1 MNPSN
6 KNVIDSLATY
16 GSANRELISEFES
29 GRAPGEFHHA
39 DHVRVAFAY
48 VSEFP
53 LLEAMA
59 KFSAALERFALSKGK
74 PHLYHQTITWAYL
87 LLIHERIARA
97 GSVQCASVH
106 SVSHHSGPHHSGSDQ
121 SSSVQLR
128 STLTW
133 EEFSGRNPDLLV
145 WKGGVLDRYYS
156 RAVLESELARR
167 VFVFPD
173 RVGTAREKN
182 ALTQSG

>member
-1 MNPSN
+1 M
-6 KNVIDSLATY
+6 IDSLTTH
-16 GSANRELISEFES
+16 GMANRELISEFEQ

-59 KFSAALERFALSKGK
+59 KFSAALQRFALSKGK
-74 PHLYHQTITWAYL
+74 PHLYHQSITWAYL

-97 GSVQCASVH
+97 GSVH
-106 SVSHHSGPHHSGSDQ
+106 
-121 SSSVQLR
+121 SSSVQP
-128 STLTW
+128 SCVPSW
-133 EEFSGRNPDLLV
+133 EEFSERNPELLV
-145 WKGGVLDRYYS
+145 WKGGILERYYS
-156 RAVLESELARR
+156 QAVLDSELARR

-173 RVGTAREKN
+173 QVDAACEKN
-182 ALTQSG
+182 ALPQSG